1 VAIAAGALGDS
12 IGWCAGPSVAAVSLP
27 IGIAYTQL
35 AGLPSV
41 RTADKRGDG
50 RTLRTGEELRRDRTE
65 QEVLVVYP
73 TAADNYFVP
82 KTE

>member
-1 VAIAAGALGDS
+1 VIAH
-12 IGWCAGPSVAAVSLP
+12 VSLP

-50 RTLRTGEELRRDRTE
+50 RKLRTGEELRRDRTE
-65 QEVLVVYP
+65 QEVLLLSRWREIR
-73 TAADNYFVP
+73 NRWNLQGL
-82 KTE
+82 E